1 MIKVFNHQPR
11 RVGKEVQERIDA
23 LKIGQKMQ
31 DLPEHLWHKSFRF
44 YVKED
49 PTRVGGPNLRMI
61 RLDPD
66 KPSLTVTA
74 YIFNKFVHPYEN
86 RFVTPR
92 EAARLQGFPDDLE
105 FKGSLGSTQL
115 QVGNA
120 VPIALGRA
128 VFRAVLEHAKKV
140 QPRKRIFHAFS
151 LFSGA
156 GGLDIAASTADV
168 PNARW
173 KTYTSIELDKDCC
186 ETLSAFCNNESE
198 VVNDSVYSIAD
209 PVSFSEKLGVKK
221 EDVWLVYGGP
231 PCQAFSQ
238 AGKQRGITD
247 PRGQLVSEFLRY
259 VEELSPRYFVMEN
272 VRGLA
277 GINRGALLG
286 EILEAM
292 RGLGYNVDFGL
303 LNAADYGAP
312 QLRRRLIFIGTKKEL
327 GKALLPTPTH
337 TEMPDLLIP
346 NKYTTVGEAFEGLP
360 PCDLNGIN
368 GNGHH
373 QQSLALSSNEPRAF
387 ERESVN

>member
-11 RVGKEVQERIDA
+11 SVGKEVQERIDA

-49 PTRVGGPNLRMI
+49 PTRAGGPNLRMI

-86 RFVTPR
+86 RFITPR

-105 FKGSLGSTQL
+105 FKGALGSTQL

-120 VPIALGRA
+120 VPLALGRA
-128 VFRAVLEHAKKV
+128 VFRAVLEHARAFD
-140 QPRKRIFHAFS
+140 PRKRVFHALS

-156 GGLDIAASTADV
+156 GGLDIATATTDV

-173 KTYTSIELDKDCC
+173 KTYASIELDKDCC
-186 ETLSAFCNNESE
+186 ETLSAYSNNQSE
-198 VVNDSVYSIAD
+198 VVNDSVYSITD
-209 PVSFSEKLGVKK
+209 PVSFSKKLGVNK
-221 EDVWLVYGGP
+221 EHVWLVYGGP

-238 AGKQRGITD
+238 AGKQRGIND
-247 PRGQLVSEFLRY
+247 PRGQLISEFLRY
-259 VEELSPRYFVMEN
+259 VKELSPRYFVMEN

-277 GINRGALLG
+277 GINKGVLLQ
-286 EILEAM
+286 ECVEAM
-292 RGLGYNVDFGL
+292 KGLGYNLDYGL

-327 GKALLPTPTH
+327 GKVLLPAPTH
-337 TEMPDLLIP
+337 TEIPNLLIL

-360 PCDLNGIN
+360 PCDLHGIN
-368 GNGHH
+368 V
-373 QQSLALSSNEPRAF
+373 SLHPRL
-387 ERESVN
+387 RGVQ

>member
-11 RVGKEVQERIDA
+11 RVGKEVQERIDT

-61 RLDPD
+61 RLDPN

-86 RFVTPR
+86 RFITPR
-92 EAARLQGFPDDLE
+92 EAARLQGFPDELE
-105 FKGSLGSTQL
+105 FKGTLGSVQL

-120 VPIALGRA
+120 VPIPLGRA
-128 VFRAVLEHAKKV
+128 VFHTVLEHAKKIAPEK
-140 QPRKRIFHAFS
+140 QTFYALS

-156 GGLDIAASTADV
+156 GGLDIAASTAEV

-173 KTYTSIELDKDCC
+173 KTYASIELDKDCC
-186 ETLSAFCNNESE
+186 ETLSAYCKNEAEIVNN
-198 VVNDSVYSIAD
+198 SVYSIAD
-209 PVSFSEKLGVKK
+209 PVAFSEKLAVKK
-221 EDVWLVYGGP
+221 EDVWLIYGGP

-277 GINRGALLG
+277 GINKGRLLK
-286 EILEAM
+286 EILETM
-292 RGLGYNVDFGL
+292 KNLGYNVDYGL

-312 QLRRRLIFIGTKKEL
+312 QLRKRLIFIGTKKEL
-327 GKALLPTPTH
+327 GKALLPNPTH
-337 TEMPDLLIP
+337 AEIPDLFTS
-346 NKYTTVGEAFEGLP
+346 YTYMTVGEAFEGLP
-360 PCDLNGIN
+360 SCDLNELN
-368 GNGHH
+368 GNGYY
-373 QQSLALSSNEPRAF
+373 QQSLTLYDNE
-387 ERESVN
+387 STY